1 MATRYLVLAMRKPD
15 FPADVV
21 PPHLEF
27 LQALRASGQLE
38 LTGGFSDRSGGAY
51 VLINVASLED
61 AQQIVAR
68 DPLVLRDASTLT
80 VHEWNTH

>member
-1 MATRYLVLAMRKPD
+1 PG

-21 PPHLEF
+21 QPHLDF
-27 LQALRASGQLE
+27 LDALRAAGQLE

-51 VLINVASLED
+51 VLVNVATLQQ

-68 DPLVLRDASTLT
+68 DPLVLRDASALT
-80 VHEWNTH
+80 VYEWNTH

>member
-1 MATRYLVLAMRKPD
+1 VLALRKPG

-21 PPHLEF
+21 QPHLDF
-27 LQALRASGQLE
+27 LDALRAAGQLE

-51 VLINVASLED
+51 VLVNVATLQQ

-68 DPLVLRDASTLT
+68 DPLVLRDASALT
-80 VHEWNTH
+80 VYEWNTH